1 MKRPLL
7 QTARLDLFVFQM
19 DDLVDIYP
27 CVTTTL
33 TRYMAWEPAQNFA
46 TQEKIGQQWL
56 IAETNHTDRHF
67 VLRDKEDQR
76 FIGLIGVHRMQSS
89 TPELGLWI
97 REDCHHQ
104 GFAKEALF
112 EVFQWASGHLSALYF
127 LYPVAIENQPSRKL
141 AEFLGG
147 TVAAQKTEKKY
158 QAVVYHIPAYQ
169 STSN

>member
-1 MKRPLL
+1 MMQPTLH
-7 QTARLDLFVFQM
+7 TSRLDLYRFEM
-19 DDLVDIYP
+19 DDLIDIYP

-33 TRYMAWEPAQNFA
+33 TRYMAWEPAQSFA
-46 TQEKIGQQWL
+46 ELEQIGQTWL

-67 VLRDKEDQR
+67 VLRNKQDQV
-76 FIGLIGVHRMQSS
+76 FIGLIGVHHLDNP

-97 REDCHHQ
+97 REDYHQQ

-112 EVFQWASGHLSALYF
+112 EVFKWASLHLSAQYF

-147 TVAAQKTEKKY
+147 TVAAYKTERKY
-158 QAVVYHIPAYQ
+158 KAVIYHIPPYQ
-169 STSN
+169 NQAN

>member
-1 MKRPLL
+1 MKRALL
-7 QTARLDLFVFQM
+7 HTARLDLFVFQM

-67 VLRDKEDQR
+67 VLRDKENQR
-76 FIGLIGVHRMQSS
+76 FIGLIGVHHLDTP

-97 REDCHHQ
+97 REDCHNQ

-112 EVFQWASGHLSALYF
+112 KVFKWASLHLSAQYF
-127 LYPVAIENQPSRKL
+127 LYPVAVDNQSSRKL

-147 TVAAQKTEKKY
+147 TVAAHKTEKKY
-158 QAVVYHIPAYQ
+158 EAVIYHIPPYQ
-169 STSN
+169 IKAN